1 VQFYATPIRYVAF
14 AAIGREAQMTLDA
27 AAQQAHIHK
36 GRQMFSLISLYFSYR
51 RDVLLAE
58 RYVAGLAEKP
68 AQDAA
73 VPEAR
78 IEAPKSEDLALAA

>member
-1 VQFYATPIRYVAF
+1 
-14 AAIGREAQMTLDA
+14 
-27 AAQQAHIHK
+27 
-36 GRQMFSLISLYFSYR
+36 MFSLISLYFSYR

-73 VPEAR
+73 PAEVAETA
-78 IEAPKSEDLALAA
+78 APKSEDLALAA

>member
-1 VQFYATPIRYVAF
+1 
-14 AAIGREAQMTLDA
+14 
-27 AAQQAHIHK
+27 
-36 GRQMFSLISLYFSYR
+36 MFSLISLYFSYR

-78 IEAPKSEDLALAA
+78 IEAPTSEDLALAA